1 VTNLAELGCDK
12 QYREDF
18 VETGE
23 VCGPPGME
31 GEIVHVG
38 FTVNSTFF
46 WQFTSCHQASRA
58 HNLWV
63 SHTVAGAIPARDQ
76 NNDRKLS
83 FINLCSIKISKTPK
97 LSSSKAIGIYNI
109 SHFNNLC

>member
-1 VTNLAELGCDK
+1 MLKMMVGLKEVVMMIMVLVIYVYIMMYVTFLLILPSLFFDIFK
-12 QYREDF
+12 RE
-18 VETGE
+18 
-23 VCGPPGME
+23 
-31 GEIVHVG
+31 
-38 FTVNSTFF
+38 N
-46 WQFTSCHQASRA
+46 QASRA

-63 SHTVAGAIPARDQ
+63 SHTVAAAIPARDQ

-109 SHFNNLC
+109 SHFNSLCLII